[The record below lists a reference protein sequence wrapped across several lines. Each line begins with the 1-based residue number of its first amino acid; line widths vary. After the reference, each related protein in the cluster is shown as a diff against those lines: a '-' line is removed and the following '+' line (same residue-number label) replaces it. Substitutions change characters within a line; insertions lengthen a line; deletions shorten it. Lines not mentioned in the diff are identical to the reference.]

1 MIAGRVT
8 RVVNPKRNA
17 NSKKSRPRKKASAR
31 PNHRRRS
38 AGNPAYLMTLG
49 PMINPKRRS
58 AVAKKK
64 SKSKKSYAHRP
75 NMSHAHRNSK
85 NAKKRP
91 GLSKTRV
98 MAYAKS
104 HGMKVVGRKG
114 NHGRRNP
121 MASSISLSRPSGIVQ
136 AGVGVLVGV
145 AATKAVTA
153 ALPSEVTSSPLYS
166 TLAAAAVAAAV
177 WWVGSF
183 INPEFGA
190 AAGLGGIAEAGSIAL
205 NAFLPSVGSTLAL
218 SGLRRGTGDFVP
230 GRYAVPQNPI
240 LDAATGLPKRQAMVV
255 SAYPKAYGAA

>member
-8 RVVNPKRNA
+8 RIVNPKR
-17 NSKKSRPRKKASAR
+17 SKRAHPRKRAR
-31 PNHRRRS
+31 AKPNHHKRR
-38 AGNPAYLMTLG
+38 NPAYLMTLG
-49 PMINPKRRS
+49 PMINPKRSSR
-58 AVAKKK
+58 VAKKK
-64 SKSKKSYAHRP
+64 RKNSKKSYAHRS
-75 NMSHAHRNSK
+75 NHRAHRMNT
-85 NAKKRP
+85 KKRHHSTM
-91 GLSKTRV
+91 SKTRV
-98 MAYAKS
+98 QSWAAK

-114 NHGRRNP
+114 NRRRNP

-166 TLAAAAVAAAV
+166 TLAAIAVAAGV

-183 INPEFGA
+183 IDPEFGA

-218 SGLRRGTGDFVP
+218 SGRRRGTGDFVNANRSAFLTSLAP
-230 GRYAVPQNPI
+230 D
-240 LDAATGLPKRQAMVV
+240 LATGLPKRQAMIV
-255 SAYPKAYGAA
+255 SAYPKAYQAA

>member
-1 MIAGRVT
+1 
-8 RVVNPKRNA
+8 
-17 NSKKSRPRKKASAR
+17 
-31 PNHRRRS
+31 
-38 AGNPAYLMTLG
+38 MTLG
-49 PMINPKRRS
+49 PMINPKRSRT
-58 AVAKKK
+58 VAKKK
-64 SKSKKSYAHRP
+64 RKGNKKSYAHRP
-75 NMSHAHRNSK
+75 RSNYARRGK

-98 MAYAKS
+98 MAFAKK
-104 HGMKVVGRKG
+104 HGLKVVGRKG
-114 NHGRRNP
+114 NGGKRNP

-145 AATKAVTA
+145 AATKAITA

-166 TLAAAAVAAAV
+166 TVAAAAVAAAV

-218 SGLRRGTGDFVP
+218 SGLRGRGVNDFVP
-230 GRYAVPQNPI
+230 GRYAVPQNPV

-255 SAYPKAYGAA
+255 SAYPKAYATA

>member
-8 RVVNPKRNA
+8 RVVNPR
-17 NSKKSRPRKKASAR
+17 KSHPRKRASAK
-31 PNHRRRS
+31 PNHRKR

-49 PMINPKRRS
+49 PMINPKRS
-58 AVAKKK
+58 SNVAKKK
-64 SKSKKSYAHRP
+64 KSKKSYAHRP
-75 NMSHAHRNSK
+75 KPNSYARNRK

-91 GLSKTRV
+91 GLSKSRV
-98 MAYAKS
+98 MAFAKS

-114 NHGRRNP
+114 NHRSKNP

-145 AATKAVTA
+145 AATKAITA
-153 ALPSEVTSSPLYS
+153 ALPAEVTGSPLYS
-166 TLAAAAVAAAV
+166 TVAAAAVAVGV
-177 WWVGSF
+177 WWIGSF

-218 SGLRRGTGDFVP
+218 SGRRGTGDFVP
-230 GRYAVPQNPI
+230 GRYAVPQNPV